1 MAVVDTPAVAD
12 GAATVDASAE
22 AAAPRATPNDGD
34 LAALWLSTVLPA
46 LPAKTRALFLGVPIA
61 SDGDAV
67 AFTFSTDTHRSRC
80 DQVRADVE
88 SVFSE
93 RAGRAIAVRLIDDGH
108 ADSDEHIDLTELEDA
123 PAAGTLIDQ
132 LTTAFPGAEIIEE

>member
-1 MAVVDTPAVAD
+1 M
-12 GAATVDASAE
+12 
-22 AAAPRATPNDGD
+22 
-34 LAALWLSTVLPA
+34 LPA
-46 LPAKTRALFLGVPIA
+46 LSAKTRALFLGVPLA
-61 SDGDAV
+61 ADDRAV
-67 AFTFSTDTHRSRC
+67 TFTFSTDTHRARC

-88 SVFSE
+88 AAFGQS
-93 RAGRAIAVRLIDDGH
+93 AGRPVTVRLVDDRH

>member
-1 MAVVDTPAVAD
+1 
-12 GAATVDASAE
+12 
-22 AAAPRATPNDGD
+22 
-34 LAALWLSTVLPA
+34 VLPA
-46 LPAKTRALFLGVPIA
+46 LSAKTRALFLGVPI
-61 SDGDAV
+61 SSEGDSV

-88 SVFSE
+88 SAFSQS
-93 RAGRAIAVRLIDDGH
+93 AGRAIALRLVDDRHG
-108 ADSDEHIDLTELEDA
+108 DSDEHIDLNELEDA